1 MDRTESFNQY
11 RPLLFSIAYRMLGS
25 VMEAEDMV
33 QETFL
38 RWQQVSEDEI
48 ESPKAYLTTI
58 VTRLCI
64 DFLRSARARR
74 EEYVGPWLP
83 EPLVTGEPA
92 AGGDMTL
99 ADSLSMAFL
108 VLLES
113 LNPVERAVF
122 LLRDVFDYDYA
133 EIARIVGKSEA
144 NCRQMARRA
153 RQYIAAR
160 RPRFNASPEQQER
173 LLLQFLETSTNGDV
187 PGLVELLADDIT
199 LWADG
204 GGKARAALK
213 PIRGAL
219 NVARFVV
226 GVVRTLPRDM
236 VTRRVEI
243 NGQPGI
249 IAYEGD
255 RVIGVA
261 VLDVGDGRIQGIGF
275 IVNPEKLQG
284 LLPLSGDGER

>member
-1 MDRTESFNQY
+1 MDRTEIFNQY

-261 VLDVGDGRIQGIGF
+261 VLDVGDGRIRGIGF

-284 LLPLSGDGER
+284 LLHLSGDGER